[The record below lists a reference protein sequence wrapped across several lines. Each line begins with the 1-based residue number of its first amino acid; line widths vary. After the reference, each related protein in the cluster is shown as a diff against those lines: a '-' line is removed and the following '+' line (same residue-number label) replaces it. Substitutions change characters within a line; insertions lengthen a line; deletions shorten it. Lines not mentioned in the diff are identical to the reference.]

1 MEKKRKNVLVIS
13 HYFWPEDFKINE
25 LVFDLAKKYN
35 VTVLTGKPSY
45 PSKDYFKN
53 FKTNNLKNITIFR
66 VPIYR
71 RHRSNLSIFFNYLSF
86 LLSLPI
92 FGLFYLKKKKFDF
105 IFVYQPSPVTVGI
118 TGVIIKFFKKCKM
131 ALWINDLW
139 PDTLDH
145 INLPII
151 SKFKFI
157 FVIITE
163 YIYKNTDYILVQSN
177 SFKKKIKNKKY
188 KEKIIFFP
196 NWIDNTIYKKNKID
210 IKQKKILT
218 SNIFKFM
225 YIGNIGYSQDFMG
238 ILKIFKLI
246 KEKNILFKFIILGDG
261 REKTKVLNRVKKLN
275 LTNEVYFFGRVKK
288 QYIRNYS
295 KFTDMLFLSLKKNKL
310 FQITIPAKLQ
320 TYLSLDKPI
329 FGLISGETKKIISS
343 IRCGITSNSGDY
355 KDAAKKM
362 IKIIQNR
369 NLLKKYSSTSKNN
382 EKKKFFSQQIFKDLY
397 HLIDQK

>member
-53 FKTNNLKNITIFR
+53 FKNTNLRNITIFR

-71 RHRSNLSIFFNYLSF
+71 RHRSNLSIFLNYLSF
-86 LLSLPI
+86 LFSLPI

-118 TGVIIKFFKKCKM
+118 AGVIMKLFKKCKM

-151 SKFKFI
+151 SKLKFI
-157 FVIITE
+157 FLIITD
-163 YIYKNTDYILVQSN
+163 YIYKNTDYLLVQSN

-188 KEKIIFFP
+188 KKKIIFFP
-196 NWIDNTIYKKNKID
+196 NWIDNTVYKKNKID

-238 ILKIFKLI
+238 ILKIFKLL
-246 KEKNILFKFIILGDG
+246 KEKKILFKFIIVGDG
-261 REKTKVLNRVKKLN
+261 REKTKVLNQVKKLN
-275 LTNEVYFFGRVKK
+275 LTNHIFFFGRVKK

-295 KFTDMLFLSLKKNKL
+295 KFADMLFLSLKKNKL

-320 TYLSLDKPI
+320 TYLSLNKPI
-329 FGLISGETKKIISS
+329 FGLISGETTKIISS
-343 IRCGITSNSGDY
+343 IRCGITSKNGDY
-355 KDAAKKM
+355 KDAVEKM

-382 EKKKFFSQQIFKDLY
+382 DKKKFYSQHIFKVLFD
-397 HLIDQK
+397 LIDQK